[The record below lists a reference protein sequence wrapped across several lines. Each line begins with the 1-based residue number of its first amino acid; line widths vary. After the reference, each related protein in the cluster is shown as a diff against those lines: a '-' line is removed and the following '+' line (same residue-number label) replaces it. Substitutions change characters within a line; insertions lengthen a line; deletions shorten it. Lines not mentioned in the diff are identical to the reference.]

1 MNMETVRVV
10 ILAGG
15 KGTRIAEETEFR
27 PKPMINI
34 GGKPILWHIM
44 KIYSNFGYSDFVI
57 CLGYKGEMIKQHFLD
72 YKALNS
78 DFTIK
83 LGKHDEITVHGNNY
97 EDHWTVTLADTG
109 LDAMTGSRI
118 KKIERYID
126 SNLFMLT
133 YGDGVANINIKELVS
148 FHNSHK
154 KIGSL
159 TGVHPS
165 SRFGELLLEG
175 KQVLKFAEKPNIT
188 EGHING
194 GFFVFD
200 RRIFNYLTEDDNCVF
215 EREPL
220 ENLARDGELM
230 VYTHDGFWQC
240 MDTMRD
246 MTLLNNLWKQG
257 QAPWKV
263 WED

>member
-1 MNMETVRVV
+1 MEKMKVV

-15 KGTRIAEETEFR
+15 KGTRIAEESEFR
-27 PKPMINI
+27 PKPMIKV
-34 GGKPILWHIM
+34 GEKPILWHIM
-44 KIYSNFGYSDFVI
+44 KIYATYGFSDFII
-57 CLGYKGEMIKQHFLD
+57 CLGYKGELIKQHFLD

-78 DFTIK
+78 DFTIT
-83 LGKHDEITVHGNNY
+83 LGKHDGIKIYGNNS

-109 LDAMTGSRI
+109 LEAMTGSRI
-118 KKIERYID
+118 KKIERYVD

-133 YGDGVANINIKELVS
+133 YGDGVADIDIDKLVS
-148 FHNSHK
+148 FHRSHN
-154 KIGSL
+154 KIGTL

-165 SRFGELLLEG
+165 SRFGELLVEG
-175 KQVLKFAEKPNIT
+175 NQVKNFAEKPNIT

-200 RRIFNYLTEDDNCVF
+200 RRIFDYLTEDDSSIF
-215 EREPL
+215 EKEPL

-230 VYTHDGFWQC
+230 VYTHNGFWQC

-246 MTLLNNLWKQG
+246 MTMLNKLWKENK
-257 QAPWKV
+257 APWKI

>member
-1 MNMETVRVV
+1 MKKMKVV

-15 KGTRIAEETEFR
+15 KGTRIAEESEFR
-27 PKPMINI
+27 PKPMIKV
-34 GGKPILWHIM
+34 GERPILWHIM
-44 KIYSNFGYSDFVI
+44 KIYATYGYSDFII

-78 DFTIK
+78 DFTIT
-83 LGKHDEITVHGNNY
+83 LGKHDGIKTYGNNS

-109 LDAMTGSRI
+109 LEAMTGSRI

-126 SNLFMLT
+126 SDLFMLT
-133 YGDGVANINIKELVS
+133 YGDGVANIDIDKLVS
-148 FHNSHK
+148 FHKSHK

-165 SRFGELLLEG
+165 SRFGELLVEG
-175 KQVLKFAEKPNIT
+175 NQVKNFAEKPNIT
-188 EGHING
+188 KGHING

-200 RRIFNYLTEDDNCVF
+200 RQIFDYLTEDDSSIF
-215 EREPL
+215 EKEPL

-246 MTLLNNLWKQG
+246 MTLLNSLWKRNK
-257 QAPWKV
+257 APWKI